1 MTIVNNIVVH
11 ILKLS
16 EIFKVLIT
24 RKYIVMDG
32 SKTYCGDH
40 FAVYTNI
47 ESLNFTAETNVCQ
60 S

>member
-1 MTIVNNIVVH
+1 
-11 ILKLS
+11 
-16 EIFKVLIT
+16 
-24 RKYIVMDG
+24 MDG